1 MNLVLLIKVVPTRAD
16 AVLEKVLK
24 IDGVRKAYFSYGRFD
39 IVVFAE
45 APDYKSIRAVSGRI
59 NSIDGVRSSETLPEA

>member
-1 MNLVLLIKVVPTRAD
+1 LNLVLLIKVVPTRAD

-45 APDYKSIRAVSGRI
+45 ALDYKSIRAVSGRI